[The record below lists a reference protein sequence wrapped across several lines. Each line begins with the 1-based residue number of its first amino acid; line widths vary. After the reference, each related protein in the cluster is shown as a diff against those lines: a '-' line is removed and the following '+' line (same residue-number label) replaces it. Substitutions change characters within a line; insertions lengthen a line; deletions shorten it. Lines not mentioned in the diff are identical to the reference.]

1 MSANF
6 FNFSAFLA
14 SIPPAAV
21 LGLSLGQQ
29 LHPMLRA
36 VTVMVNNKRENI
48 NNFGLNTFIESEWV
62 RLRVPSVLRYFW

>member
-1 MSANF
+1 
-6 FNFSAFLA
+6 
-14 SIPPAAV
+14 
-21 LGLSLGQQ
+21 
-29 LHPMLRA
+29 MLRA